1 MHRRDLLRAAASVAA
16 LAVFPGTDDAAEL
29 IWTRI
34 YARKHSPPSD
44 RAPNAQQALINAL
57 ADTIIPRTDTPSA
70 TDVQVPA
77 FIDIIVSDYYADAD
91 RAAFTSGLAAI
102 DALANRVG
110 GALFA
115 SLTGEQRTAVM
126 TALEQPSDRTDPAAR
141 GYARIKG
148 LVVHGYFTS
157 QQVQRDVLRVNV
169 TPGRF
174 DGSAPLE
181 RRVRNGGA
189 DV

>member
-1 MHRRDLLRAAASVAA
+1 MHRRDLLRAATSVAA
-16 LAVFPGTDDAAEL
+16 LAVFPGTGDPTEL

-34 YARKHSPPSD
+34 YARDDLSPLDHAPS
-44 RAPNAQQALINAL
+44 AQQALINAL

-70 TDVQVPA
+70 TDVEVPA
-77 FIDIIVSDYYADAD
+77 FIDVIVADYYTDTE
-91 RAAFTSGLAAI
+91 RAAFTAGLAAI
-102 DALANRVG
+102 DSLSTRLAGAPFATLTSDQRVP
-110 GALFA
+110 
-115 SLTGEQRTAVM
+115 VM
-126 TALEQPSDRTDPAAR
+126 TALEQPSDRNDPAVR
-141 GYARIKG
+141 GYTRLKG

-157 QQVQRDVLRVNV
+157 LPVQRDVLRVNV